1 MAVYKVPQDV
11 EAEDKLIGPFG
22 FRQFIYLI
30 IVAFSG
36 FVAYL
41 LSQIFIGLVLIPAPI
56 IIFFLAIALPLRKDQ
71 PTEVYLAAILQYNL
85 KSKKRMWKPDGVL
98 GTVEITAPKL
108 VEERRTKDI
117 TEEEALDRLGH
128 LAQIMDTR
136 GWAARGVFNPDV
148 NSTGNVQLTDN
159 VVAEADEAEDIL
171 DEGGTNAKSFDELI
185 NQQKAISRQAVT
197 KRMNQATQE
206 PPTVPTSSSTYQKL
220 VDEAASASVDVQTPA
235 PQSESAEDLAVLA
248 HSNAQKYPTMHQ
260 QIIQPIS
267 NQPVSGDDNAQSTT
281 DTTQST
287 SDNLASPDIINI
299 VNDLKDDPNISIAT
313 MSEIAH
319 RKQQEKGEEVEIKL
333 H

>member
-30 IVAFSG
+30 IVAFAG

-41 LSQIFIGLVLIPAPI
+41 LSQIFIGLILIPAPI

-71 PTEVYLAAILQYNL
+71 PTEVYLAAVLQYHL

-98 GTVEITAPKL
+98 ATVEITAPKTI
-108 VEERRTKDI
+108 EERRTKDI

-148 NSTGNVQLTDN
+148 HSTDN
-159 VVAEADEAEDIL
+159 IQLNDTIVAEAKEATDIL
-171 DEGGTNAKSFDELI
+171 DEGGSSARSFDELI
-185 NQQKAISRQAVT
+185 DQQKEISRKAVSD
-197 KRMNQATQE
+197 RMNQASQE
-206 PPTVPTSSSTYQKL
+206 PPTPPATPSSAYQHL
-220 VDEAASASVDVQTPA
+220 IDEAASASVDVAKPA
-235 PQSESAEDLAVLA
+235 PQEESAEDLALLA
-248 HSNAQKYPTMHQ
+248 RSNAQKYPAMHQ
-260 QIIQPIS
+260 QVIQPIGS
-267 NQPVSGDDNAQSTT
+267 QPTQSSDDT
-281 DTTQST
+281 DNDDTQST

-299 VNDLKDDPNISIAT
+299 VNDLKDDPNISVAT
-313 MSEIAH
+313 MGKIAH
-319 RKQQEKGEEVEIKL
+319 KKQEERGEEVEIKL